1 MIDDDGFNIL
11 QKLVFTDSPQ
21 LGGEERDLYEFV
33 NTLTIIIDEYLYSLY
48 HRAKTMEQEITL
60 QQDQSGHHNRLIKN
74 IIDLIACIPQFQ
86 GHLTSVIKSIIKFF
100 RTPNHHLHSLPYDV
114 DKIYEDLVD
123 TKANLQLVF
132 SSSNP

>member
-21 LGGEERDLYEFV
+21 LGGEERYLYEFV

-60 QQDQSGHHNRLIKN
+60 Q
-74 IIDLIACIPQFQ
+74 
-86 GHLTSVIKSIIKFF
+86 
-100 RTPNHHLHSLPYDV
+100 
-114 DKIYEDLVD
+114 
-123 TKANLQLVF
+123 
-132 SSSNP
+132 